1 MSPFG
6 TISVVMSIERS
17 KVAIIGSGNVGS
29 NAALF
34 TAMSGAADIVLLDIV
49 EGLAEGRAL
58 DLSQALA
65 IIGNDTK
72 VTGGDDFA
80 LLAGADIVVVT
91 AGLPRRPGMTRID
104 LLHKNAGIIRSATGH
119 IKAHAAGAIVIV
131 VTNPLDI
138 MAHLAWRELGG
149 PAERVIGMGGLL
161 DSGRFTYFLSEAA
174 QVARASTDAV
184 VIGSHGDEMVPVTSR
199 AAAGGV
205 AFADLL
211 SDTELA
217 QAAESARM
225 GGAQIVGLLKK
236 GSAAYGPGAAI
247 SLMLK
252 SIIHD
257 EKRVFSVCAYTRGE
271 YGQQDIYLNLP
282 TVLGAGGVE
291 RIVEMDLSDT
301 ETDALALSAQAV
313 RKMLKEL

>member
-1 MSPFG
+1 
-6 TISVVMSIERS
+6 MSIERS
-17 KVAIIGSGNVGS
+17 KVVIIGSGNVGS

-58 DLSQALA
+58 DMSQSLA

-80 LLAGADIVVVT
+80 LLSGADIVVVT
-91 AGLPRRPGMTRID
+91 AGLPRQPGMTRLD
-104 LLHKNAGIIRSATGH
+104 LLHKNAAIIRSTTGH
-119 IKAHAAGAIVIV
+119 IKKYASGAIVIV

-138 MAHLAWRELGG
+138 MTHLTWQELGG
-149 PAERVIGMGGLL
+149 PTERIMGMGGLL
-161 DSGRFTYFLSEAA
+161 DLGRFNYFLSEAA

-184 VIGSHGDEMVPVTSR
+184 VIGAHGDEMVPVTSR

-205 AFADLL
+205 AFSDLL
-211 SDTELA
+211 SETELS
-217 QAAESARM
+217 QAAESARV

-247 SLMLK
+247 SLMVQ
-252 SIIHD
+252 SIIRD
-257 EKRVFSVCAYTRGE
+257 EKRVFSVCSYARGE

-282 TVLGAGGVE
+282 TVLGAGGAE
-291 RIVEMDLSDT
+291 RIVEMELST
-301 ETDALALSAQAV
+301 AETDALAVSARAV
-313 RKMLKEL
+313 REMLQEGGV